1 MILEKYEIGSL
12 HCDVA
17 ERSGDSPTVAPS
29 ERSSQK
35 LVAGRGVAEGSAVSA
50 MNCRDRVFIVSA
62 HRGLVLFI
70 VSSGQHSAVIVFN

>member
-1 MILEKYEIGSL
+1 MGGARICIQIKLIIIFVAIGSL

-29 ERSSQK
+29 KRSTQK

-50 MNCRDRVFIVSA
+50 
-62 HRGLVLFI
+62 HRGLVLLI
-70 VSSGQHSAVIVFN
+70 VSFGHHSAVIVFN